1 MPESHKPTAE
11 NPWSAP
17 LAVLQIPETGLH
29 SVFEASEA
37 QRAAL
42 AAVAGLLDVTSARAT
57 FDLSHAGGGRVHVV
71 GQVEARIG
79 QTCVVTL
86 DPVDSDIRED
96 IDLMFVPEAEI
107 KRLSSLVDEEAE
119 DTDDVPDPPEP
130 IVNGSIDLGRV
141 ATDALFLGIDPYP
154 RKPGV
159 AFEPPP
165 VIVDPEDH
173 PFAALKALKAEQPA
187 DATRKKPK
195 GK

>member
-1 MPESHKPTAE
+1 MPDPLKPTAE
-11 NPWSAP
+11 NPWSLP

-42 AAVAGLLDVTSARAT
+42 AAVGGLRDVTSARAS
-57 FDLSHAGGGRVHVV
+57 FDLSHAGGGRVHLV
-71 GQVEARIG
+71 GQVEARVG
-79 QTCVVTL
+79 QACVVTL
-86 DPVDSDIRED
+86 DPIDSDIRES

-119 DTDDVPDPPEP
+119 DTDEVPDPPEP

-141 ATDALFLGIDPYP
+141 AADALFLGIDPYP

-159 AFEPPP
+159 VFEPPP
-165 VIVDPEDH
+165 VVIDPDEH
-173 PFAALKALKAEQPA
+173 PFAALKALKVDQAAP
-187 DATRKKPK
+187 TGKKPK